1 MFGVFTLPKWRENN
15 LNFISA
21 LGKAVVNLDEYSLI
35 GGITLSY
42 LLFYTAYDKASKAL
56 KLKNLQD
63 LVTCGRGLD
72 WTLVEMNKA
81 ISLAGMTG
89 MLMSFLPAFSR
100 QSKGLMF
107 SSMTLLW
114 THSIYSAYK
123 FYGYKLER
131 LLADKAIKQASIAFG
146 IAGQLTL
153 VAGFYGYISHTAFA
167 YAASVLS
174 VSHFWTMEV
183 DYKYVLQVRPYAYL
197 PFPLALAAIGY
208 TYFGK

>member
-1 MFGVFTLPKWRENN
+1 MFGVFTLPRWRENN
-15 LNFISA
+15 VNFISA
-21 LGKAVVNLDEYSLI
+21 LGKALVDLDEFKLI
-35 GGITLSY
+35 GLVTASY
-42 LLFYTAYDKASKAL
+42 ILLYTAYDKASKTL

-89 MLMSFLPAFSR
+89 MLMSFLPAFNK

-131 LLADKAIKQASIAFG
+131 LLADKSIKQASIVFG
-146 IAGQLTL
+146 VAGQLTL
-153 VAGFYGYISHTAFA
+153 VAGFYGYISQSVFA

-174 VSHFWTMEV
+174 VAHFWTMEV

-197 PFPLALAAIGY
+197 PFPLAIAAVGY